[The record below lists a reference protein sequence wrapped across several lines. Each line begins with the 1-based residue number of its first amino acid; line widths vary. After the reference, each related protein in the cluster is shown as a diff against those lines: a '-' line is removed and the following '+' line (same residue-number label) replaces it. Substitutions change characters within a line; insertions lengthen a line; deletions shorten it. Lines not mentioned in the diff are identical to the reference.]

1 MNKKNRISNYLLI
14 LIAFVFIFT
23 SSCKKDDESALR
35 IGDNFQGGIIAYLLV
50 TGDPGFNAN
59 VQHGLI
65 AAPTDQ
71 STGIMWW
78 NGSSSITGA
87 TATAFGTGNANT
99 NTIVTMQGAGS
110 YAAKLCSDLVLGI
123 YSDWY
128 LPSKD
133 ELFILYTNNQII
145 GNFASS
151 SYWSSSEVS
160 TGSAF
165 LHGFNSGTQGSG
177 GKGYLAN
184 VRAVRT
190 F

>member
-1 MNKKNRISNYLLI
+1 MNMKNRFSNFLI
-14 LIAFVFIFT
+14 ILMVIVFFFT
-23 SSCKKDDESALR
+23 GSCKKDNENSLK
-35 IGDNFQGGIIAYLLV
+35 IGDNFQGGIIAYLLI
-50 TGDPGFNAN
+50 TGDPGFDAD

-65 AAPTDQ
+65 AAPNDQ
-71 STGIMWW
+71 SAGIMWW
-78 NGSSSITGA
+78 NGGSSITGA
-87 TATAFGTGNANT
+87 TATAYGTGNANT
-99 NTIVTMQGAGS
+99 NTVVAIQGAGN

-184 VRAVRT
+184 VRSVRT